1 MVAEGEAG
9 GGRRDWEVGVSRY
22 KLLYIELINKILLYS
37 TESYIQYSVIN
48 YTEKEKQ
55 KPVIQEKDPVC
66 EQVSGA

>member
-1 MVAEGEAG
+1 MSFVC
-9 GGRRDWEVGVSRY
+9 
-22 KLLYIELINKILLYS
+22 LLYIELINKILLYS